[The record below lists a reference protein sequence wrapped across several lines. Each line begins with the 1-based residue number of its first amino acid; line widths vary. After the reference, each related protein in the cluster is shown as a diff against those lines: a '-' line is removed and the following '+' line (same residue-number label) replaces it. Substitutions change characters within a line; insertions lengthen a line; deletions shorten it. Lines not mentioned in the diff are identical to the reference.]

1 MSEEELP
8 LDSQGLP
15 THEFAARSILL
26 RFPQAILRTRESQ
39 ANSIFEIYF
48 EEKLLLSIDKKGARY
63 FFPSRRK
70 RMVKWDKVTTF
81 GRARVIDYI
90 IRDLAE
96 ANYEVLST
104 TNKQILKRPI
114 HISRLMRC
122 PDCKQGGGVKIIVRT
137 QTLAA
142 ENSEIYTT
150 VSSFTEINGAEI
162 KCILCGWIGI
172 REQLVRRSSRSRRSL
187 SQRPKKR

>member
-1 MSEEELP
+1 MSEEKLP
-8 LDSQGLP
+8 ADSQMPL
-15 THEFAARSILL
+15 THEVAAKTILGRFPHSILK
-26 RFPQAILRTRESQ
+26 TREGKDG
-39 ANSIFEIYF
+39 SIFEIYF

-70 RMVKWDKVTTF
+70 RIVKWEKVTTF
-81 GRARVIDYI
+81 GLARVVDYI
-90 IRDLAE
+90 LRDLAE

-104 TNKQILKRPI
+104 TNKQVLKRPI

-122 PDCKQGGGVKIIVRT
+122 PECKQGGGVKIIVRAE
-137 QTLAA
+137 TLAA

-150 VSSFTEINGAEI
+150 VSSTIEINGAEI

-172 REQLVRRSSRSRRSL
+172 REQLLRRVRRSRKSSTHDG
-187 SQRPKKR
+187 KK